1 VFQIAQSKLKIANEI
16 KSRREIEAEVFGGNR
31 LARAKLVENLEQAAI
46 NLQTSISEK

>member
-1 VFQIAQSKLKIANEI
+1 MRL

-31 LARAKLVENLEQAAI
+31 LARTKLLVENLEQAAI